1 MCGEPWPYLIVYL
14 QCLNFDLAGCRFL
27 SIIPLGRVEHVRKPA
42 APCFR
47 AWISVQVS
55 FRFHF
60 WTVSIKKHNAVQ
72 RMYDLAF
79 EFSVYLDILQVDKR
93 NVFINLLCLYL
104 AMHHSVCVSNAL
116 QMKSMSIVKVDYK
129 HT

>member
-1 MCGEPWPYLIVYL
+1 MSANRPHHALERGYL
-14 QCLNFDLAGCRFL
+14 FKFL
-27 SIIPLGRVEHVRKPA
+27 SGFV
-42 APCFR
+42 
-47 AWISVQVS
+47 
-55 FRFHF
+55 
-60 WTVSIKKHNAVQ
+60 WTVSIKKDNAVQ

-104 AMHHSVCVSNAL
+104 AMYHSVCVSNAL
-116 QMKSMSIVKVDYK
+116 QIKSMSIVKVDHK